1 MDAQQLERYANLAP
15 CFFAVIGVV
24 FMAKCKVAWHPI
36 MNSLNW
42 KKDGVFACSADSVFL
57 RWASLASH
65 MFFII
70 GAVIFGN
77 GILAISNVLGLPLV
91 LGFWCASS
99 SIIQSI
105 MYMAVFKQSPMGT
118 PDIDG
123 PPVPARVVIAAV
135 WIITTANYI
144 VNRATLYRDVDE
156 TRLFGLMAVGIFLPA
171 AIGAKH
177 RTKHWRLHY
186 MKDLPSRDEAKTY

>member
-36 MNSLNW
+36 LNKTKR

-57 RWASLASH
+57 RWASLVSH
-65 MFFII
+65 TFFII

-105 MYMAVFKQSPMGT
+105 GVGGVQAVA
-118 PDIDG
+118 DG
-123 PPVPARVVIAAV
+123 HPRHRRSTRAARVVIAAV

-156 TRLFGLMAVGIFLPA
+156 TRLFGLMAVGVFLPA
-171 AIGAKH
+171 D
-177 RTKHWRLHY
+177 RRWTKN
-186 MKDLPSRDEAKTY
+186 SACIT

>member
-15 CFFAVIGVV
+15 CFFAVMGVV

-36 MNSLNW
+36 LNKTGW
-42 KKDGVFACSADSVFL
+42 KKDGVFACSADAVFL

-91 LGFWCASS
+91 LGFWCMSS

-105 MYMAVFKQSPMGT
+105 MYMAVFKQSLSL
-118 PDIDG
+118 IH
-123 PPVPARVVIAAV
+123 I
-135 WIITTANYI
+135 
-144 VNRATLYRDVDE
+144 
-156 TRLFGLMAVGIFLPA
+156 
-171 AIGAKH
+171 
-177 RTKHWRLHY
+177 
-186 MKDLPSRDEAKTY
+186 S